1 MSIQVVI
8 KNFQSIKEVE
18 FFIDGYTVIEGPSD
32 IGKSA
37 IMRAIEALLSND
49 RGDYFIRR
57 GTKESYVMLNFVK
70 EGFKIEWFKKIKK
83 GGYYILN
90 DDSENPL
97 EKLNGAV
104 PEQIID
110 FGISEIPIK
119 NANDRGRVHPQMCSD
134 QHNTLFMLYESPQVR
149 AELISEISEVT
160 KISKALKLA
169 NKDLKSQKREIK
181 VKDAEL
187 QKIKTKY
194 DIIKAI
200 EIDELDTEVNDLYL
214 TIREGRSSVSRLKEI
229 SEDYSKNSNFI
240 KSLDEIPEVPD
251 RDTLESGISV
261 LDSLQSLNS
270 SYEETSRLINILEEV
285 PEVVDPSNLS
295 EDISELETIQGLFQN
310 YQELSTISNFEIP
323 SVPETDLDS
332 QLNRINTLFDLF
344 SNYDSVLGAVEV
356 IEDLPDLPNTVSLEE
371 DILKLVQ
378 ISDLND
384 QYYQT
389 LQIILTHQSEIE
401 EIDSS
406 ILGLE
411 NELAE
416 FEHCPL
422 CSSSLEGGFDG
433 HQNHN

>member
-57 GTKESYVMLNFVK
+57 GTKESYVMLNFIK
-70 EGFKIEWFKKIKK
+70 EGFKIEWFKKVKK
-83 GGYYILN
+83 GGYYVLN
-90 DDSENPL
+90 EDHENPL

-104 PEQIID
+104 PEQIVD

-134 QHNTLFMLYESPQVR
+134 QHNTLFMIYESPQVR

-181 VKDAEL
+181 SKDVDL

-200 EIDELDTEVNDLYL
+200 EIDNLDQEVNDLYL
-214 TIREGRSSVSRLKEI
+214 AIRDGRTAVSRLKEI
-229 SEDYSKNSNFI
+229 SEGYLETSNFI
-240 KSLDEIPEVPD
+240 TYLEDIPEVPD
-251 RDTLESGISV
+251 RGSLEADINT
-261 LDSLQSLNS
+261 LDSLQSLNT
-270 SYEETSRLINILEEV
+270 SYTETSRLISSLEDL
-285 PEVVDPSNLS
+285 PEVVNPSSLS
-295 EDISELETIQGLFQN
+295 KDIDDLESL
-310 YQELSTISNFEIP
+310 QELFNNYSDLNTISNFDIP
-323 SVPETDLDS
+323 AVPETDLDS
-332 QLNRINTLFDLF
+332 QLDQINTLFELS
-344 SNYDSVLGAVEV
+344 SNYSSVLEAIST
-356 IEDLPDLPNTVSLEE
+356 IEDLPELPNLDSLNTSIETL
-371 DILKLVQ
+371 IQV
-378 ISDLND
+378 SDLNEG
-384 QYYQT
+384 YYQS
-389 LQIILTHQSEIE
+389 LVEIKSYQDEIENLTSEIIGVE
-401 EIDSS
+401 A
-406 ILGLE
+406 
-411 NELAE
+411 ELAE
-416 FEHCPL
+416 FDHCPL
-422 CSSSLEGGFDG
+422 CSSSLEGGLDG
-433 HQNHN
+433 HQNH